1 MEQQSNK
8 PPRSESKWNI
18 VLMGVAT
25 FILVSTVINSV
36 IDGLDPLVEVGR
48 VSAAQNKIFVQMFAW
63 WTISRWLKLDERFPK
78 LSMLVYIAAVLAFI
92 YTLLVSFKI
101 IAPLSLAS

>member
-1 MEQQSNK
+1 
-8 PPRSESKWNI
+8 
-18 VLMGVAT
+18 MGVAT

-48 VSAAQNKIFVQMFAW
+48 VSAAQNKIIVQMFGW
-63 WTISRWLKLDERFPK
+63 WTISRWLKLDERFPR
-78 LSMLVYIAAVLAFI
+78 LSLLVYIAAGLAFI
-92 YTLLVSFKI
+92 YTLLVSFNI